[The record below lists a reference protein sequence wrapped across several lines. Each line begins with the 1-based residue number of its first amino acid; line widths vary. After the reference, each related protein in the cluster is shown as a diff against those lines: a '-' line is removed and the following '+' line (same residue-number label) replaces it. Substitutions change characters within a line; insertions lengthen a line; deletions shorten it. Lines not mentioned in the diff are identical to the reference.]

1 MIERK
6 WGRSI
11 LKVLLPSIRIFQSI
25 AIVWISEAREQ
36 EREFCEQPLL
46 KLWSLELLLLQTL
59 NGKQFPIFRRVSS
72 TSSRDRFVVSCA
84 AAADHT
90 EHADLKLIAFLIIL
104 YKLIMMIKVMVW
116 MIYLRY

>member
-59 NGKQFPIFRRVSS
+59 NGNYFQFLDGSLAPLAEIILWFHVQLRVS
-72 TSSRDRFVVSCA
+72 C
-84 AAADHT
+84 
-90 EHADLKLIAFLIIL
+90 
-104 YKLIMMIKVMVW
+104 
-116 MIYLRY
+116 